1 MAVSQWRPRS
11 LACMNQPLWQPN
23 ADLNSAIARA
33 TTGFRPQIG
42 VSFDLSPMHK
52 AIDEMAAR
60 QRLMFDEIDRRI
72 KEAMPANLRDV
83 RGKPAL
89 EDIVHNEGIPVAHVP
104 RGAIVQELVDC
115 ADHEARRKVLAAR
128 VNDIVED
135 CLAVLDD
142 ALDDPADDA
151 IRQVAIQAARA
162 LADGH
167 AEAAQALAV
176 LASEQF
182 ISDNIGNYG
191 AAIRQVTAAISEDG
205 RWFVSYYNAYLPL
218 FFVPTLYTSWR
229 PTDGTPV
236 PDALSR
242 HVTVHQVTADHLN
255 LVNAV
260 ISILQVSGLI
270 AAARWIQE
278 FTKTHP
284 RSASS

>member
-1 MAVSQWRPRS
+1 
-11 LACMNQPLWQPN
+11 MNQPLWQPN
-23 ADLNSAIARA
+23 ADLKAAIAKA
-33 TTGFRPQIG
+33 TSGFRPPIG
-42 VSFDLSPMHK
+42 VAFDLSRIHK

-60 QRLMFDEIDRRI
+60 QRRMFDEIDRRI

-89 EDIVHNEGIPVAHVP
+89 EDIVHKEGIPIAHVP

-115 ADHEARRKVLAAR
+115 PDHEARRKVLAAR

-151 IRQVAIQAARA
+151 IRQVAIKAARA
-162 LADGH
+162 LGGGH

-182 ISDNIGNYG
+182 ISDNIGDYG
-191 AAIRQVTAAISEDG
+191 AAVRQVNSAMSEDS

-229 PTDGTPV
+229 PTDGTPI
-236 PDALSR
+236 PNALSR

-260 ISILQVSGLI
+260 ISVLQVSGLA
-270 AAARWIQE
+270 AAARWTQE
-278 FTKTHP
+278 FTKRNSRPQST
-284 RSASS
+284 

>member
-1 MAVSQWRPRS
+1 
-11 LACMNQPLWQPN
+11 MNQPLWQPN
-23 ADLNSAIARA
+23 ADLRAAIAKA
-33 TTGFRPQIG
+33 TSGFRPQIG

-60 QRLMFDEIDRRI
+60 ERRMFDEIDRRI

-89 EDIVHNEGIPVAHVP
+89 EYIVRNEGIPVAHVP

-115 ADHEARRKVLAAR
+115 PDHEARRKVLATR

-135 CLAVLDD
+135 CLAVLAD
-142 ALDDPADDA
+142 ALDDPADNA
-151 IRQVAIQAARA
+151 IRQVAIKATRA
-162 LADGH
+162 LGDGH

-191 AAIRQVTAAISEDG
+191 AAVRQVNAAISEDG

-218 FFVPTLYTSWR
+218 FFVPTLYTSWHR
-229 PTDGTPV
+229 IDGTPV
-236 PDALSR
+236 PNALSR
-242 HVTVHQVTADHLN
+242 HVTVHQVTTDHLN

-260 ISILQVSGLI
+260 ISVLQISGLV
-270 AAARWIQE
+270 AAARWIQK
-278 FTKTHP
+278 FTKRNPGPPST
-284 RSASS
+284 